1 LTINVKRRGD
11 RVALCASTAAA
22 APDGRGRAM
31 ARLRFNLSASW
42 VQEKPRKTK
51 EKSLHFLGFPWSNW
65 DFSRGYGE
73 SK

>member
-1 LTINVKRRGD
+1 MNVKRRGA
-11 RVALCASTAAA
+11 RIALRASTTAAA
-22 APDGRGRAM
+22 RDGRGRAL

-42 VQEKPRKTK
+42 MQGKPRKTK

-65 DFSRGYGE
+65 DFSKGYGE